1 MAENDKDGQAV
12 VSKKSLASRMKQ
24 AGTVAPED
32 LLFLETKLDK
42 MVEDNNIKIKK
53 EVYAIENKN
62 KDDMMSQMKGFF

>member
-1 MAENDKDGQAV
+1 
-12 VSKKSLASRMKQ
+12 MKQ

-42 MVEDNNIKIKK
+42 MVEENNIKIKK
-53 EVYAIENKN
+53 EVYAIEDKN